1 MMVKARVGQ
10 CKASRG
16 QQRHQLR
23 LLITGA
29 DQSSPR
35 GQTGL
40 GQVRLQT
47 RQVHGQTQPL
57 TELQSN
63 PTSMGLLLINPLAW
77 SVESLCPKSSSHGLA
92 AVSLIDYITHVSVVC
107 CPVYRGGQRSNPAN
121 LRSLEPAIQ
130 ARQMLLYRTW
140 IAQSATPSG
149 QIPWPLQ

>member
-10 CKASRG
+10 CK
-16 QQRHQLR
+16 
-23 LLITGA
+23 
-29 DQSSPR
+29 SSPR
-35 GQTGL
+35 GETGL

-47 RQVHGQTQPL
+47 RQAHGQTQPL

-92 AVSLIDYITHVSVVC
+92 AVSLIDCITNVSVVC

-121 LRSLEPAIQ
+121 LRSLELFVPVCGPAIQ